1 MDNLLVEKLWKR
13 LAKSMWKSG
22 GKICTFL
29 KYNRNCDVIAWK
41 SRGLGIKSG
50 KICTRFALINNGGE
64 R

>member
-22 GKICTFL
+22 GKFYTFL
-29 KYNRNCDVIAWK
+29 KYIVDYDVIAWK